1 MGVASFG
8 RLPDGT
14 EISAFTLTGR
24 GGLAIKVM
32 TYGAALMEVHAPD
45 RRGQVAD
52 VTLGFSGLES
62 YVRDGAFIGMTVGR
76 VANRIANA
84 QFELDGVT
92 YRLPANDWPHH
103 LHGGPRAFHRA
114 VWDAE
119 ASADGAGVIFRHS
132 SPAGEQG
139 YPGRVD
145 AEVQYVV
152 TPANEIRIDYRARAD
167 RRTPINLTNH
177 AYWNLAG
184 GGDILGHEARIYAG
198 KFLPTDAM
206 GIPSG
211 RIDPVAGGPMDFRAA
226 KPIGRD
232 MARLGNR
239 PLGYDHTF
247 VVDGEGLRPAAE
259 VRDPTSGRTLEVLT
273 TEPGVQF
280 YVGSFLDGSAVGKTG
295 ANYRQYGGFCLETQH
310 FPDSVHQ
317 PAFPSIIVEPG
328 VERRSTTIY
337 RLSAR

>member
-1 MGVASFG
+1 MGAASFG

-14 EISAFTLTGR
+14 EVLAFTLTGR

-32 TYGAALMEVHAPD
+32 TYGAALLEAHVPD
-45 RRGQVAD
+45 RAGRSAD

-76 VANRIANA
+76 VANRIANS

-103 LHGGPRAFHRA
+103 LHGGPRAFHRM

-119 ASADGAGVIFRHS
+119 ASADGAGVIFRHA
-132 SPAGEQG
+132 SPDGDQG
-139 YPGRVD
+139 YPGRLE

-167 RRTPINLTNH
+167 RRTPVNLTNH

-184 GGDILGHEARIYAG
+184 GGDILGHEIQIQAQT
-198 KFLPTDAM
+198 FLPADAM
-206 GIPSG
+206 GIPLG
-211 RIDPVAGGPMDFRAA
+211 QRAPVAGGPMDFRAA

-232 MARLGNR
+232 MAQLGNR
-239 PLGYDHTF
+239 PLGYDHNF
-247 VVDGEGLRPAAE
+247 VLDGEGLRSAARA
-259 VRDPTSGRTLEVLT
+259 RDPASGRTLEVLT

-280 YVGSFLDGSAVGKTG
+280 YVGSYLDGSAVGKRG
-295 ANYRQYGGFCLETQH
+295 ENYRQYGGFCLETQH

-317 PAFPSIIVEPG
+317 PGFPSILLEAG

-337 RLSAR
+337 RLSV